1 MERTDMAETNP
12 DSTSGLGSRMLYG
25 VSVSLVAYTVTR
37 LMNLLVTVFLAW
49 KLAPGGMGVVAASL
63 IIVELIDSWR
73 DFGLRDALIY
83 EPSHD
88 PSIPVTAFTMM
99 MAIALAQ
106 SLALASLA
114 PFAPLVIED
123 EAITFVLLWF
133 ALLFPIN
140 ALGSVQEAMLQ
151 KRLQFIRRGLVDVFA
166 AVMKLVVTLVLLE
179 SGFGIW
185 SMVIGILGAAV
196 TRTIVLTVFAGWRPS
211 APPLRSHVRHLFNY
225 GKYIVINNMLGPLRA
240 RVDPLSIAFT
250 MGDAA
255 LGLYFIAAR
264 IPELIIDGVNSVMTR
279 VIFPSFVTIADDP
292 EALGKAYLATTK
304 WCFILMGPVAVT
316 LAATADQIMPLIF
329 GPEWADA
336 APVLMCLAL
345 TGIPTTISWS
355 SGDVFKATGR
365 PRLLTYVTMLEII
378 VSAPL
383 IWSVALATRDLFA
396 VAATVLLVEC
406 LAAWLRL
413 YFMRRFGN
421 VGITETLRMLAPAL
435 AALCMMAAGIL
446 AFAHFGSPAEGFARL
461 FASISTGIALYLL
474 ALLALDRATIAE
486 GIALL
491 RRRSSKG

>member
-1 MERTDMAETNP
+1 MAETNP
-12 DSTSGLGSRMLYG
+12 DGTRGLGSRMLYG
-25 VSVSLVAYTVTR
+25 VSVSLVAYVVTR
-37 LMNLLVTVFLAW
+37 LLNLVVTVFLAW
-49 KLAPGGMGVVAASL
+49 KLAPEGMGVVAAAL

-83 EPSHD
+83 EPSRD

-106 SLALASLA
+106 SLALASIA

-123 EAITFVLLWF
+123 ETITFVLLWF

-151 KRLQFIRRGLVDVFA
+151 KRLQFVRRGLVDVFA
-166 AVMKLVVTLVLLE
+166 AVLKLGVTLAMLE
-179 SGFGIW
+179 AGFGIW
-185 SMVIGILGAAV
+185 SMVGGILGAAV
-196 TRTIVLTVFAGWRPS
+196 TRTLVLTIFAGWRPA
-211 APPLRSHVRHLFNY
+211 APPLRSHARHLFNY
-225 GKYIVINNMLGPLRA
+225 GKYIVINNMLSPLRG
-240 RVDPLSIAFT
+240 RVDPLAIAFS

-264 IPELIIDGVNSVMTR
+264 IPELIIEGVNSIMTR
-279 VIFPSFVTIADDP
+279 VIFPSFVTIADDS
-292 EALGKAYLATTK
+292 EALGRAYLATTK
-304 WCFILMGPVAVT
+304 WCFILMGPVAVA
-316 LAATADQIMPLIF
+316 LAATADQTMPLIF

-365 PRLLTYVTMLEII
+365 PRLLTYVTVLEII

-383 IWSVALATRDLFA
+383 IWTVALATRDLFA

-406 LAAWLRL
+406 FAAWLRL

-421 VGITETLRMLAPAL
+421 VGIIETLRMLAPAL
-435 AALCMMAAGIL
+435 GSLCVMAAGIL
-446 AFAHFGSPAEGFARL
+446 AFAHFGYVTEGFVRL
-461 FASISTGIALYLL
+461 FASLGIGVGLYFL
-474 ALLALDRATIAE
+474 ALLVLDRATITE
-486 GIALL
+486 GVALL
-491 RRRSSKG
+491 RRRSS